1 MKELTCHA
9 QYCIHE
15 GRDTP

>member
-1 MKELTCHA
+1 MKELTC